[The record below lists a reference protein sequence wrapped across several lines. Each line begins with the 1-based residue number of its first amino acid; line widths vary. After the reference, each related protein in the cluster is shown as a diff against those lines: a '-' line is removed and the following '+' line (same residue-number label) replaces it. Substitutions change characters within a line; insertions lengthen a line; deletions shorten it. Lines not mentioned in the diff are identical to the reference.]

1 MPWKETDVMKERV
14 KFVLEW
20 EKRWNEGEGVL
31 NFAELCREFG
41 ISRQVGYDW
50 IARYRDAKYDVK
62 AIAERSRR
70 PYSSPTKVP
79 DDVEELLVGARKA
92 RPTWGP
98 KKLRAWLSE
107 RYPKLAELP
116 AQSTIGEVLRRRGLT
131 MPRRLKR
138 VRATQAATQ
147 PFAEVTGP
155 NATWC
160 VDFKGHFRT
169 QDGRVCYPLTI
180 IDAHSRFLIRCE
192 SVADPNGREVQRI
205 FDGAFIEFGLPAA
218 IRSDNGPPFASVGA
232 GGLTDVSVWWL
243 RLGIR
248 VERIEPGKPQ
258 QNGRQERFHRTL
270 KAETAAPPR
279 ADMRAQQR
287 AFDLFRKIYNEER
300 PHEALGQKPPATCFA
315 LSARRYPRPLVRF
328 ATESP
333 WEHIERIDKDG
344 FIRWHDQRL
353 FVSRALAH
361 EDVAIEYDGETEQ
374 WLVIFGPLCV
384 GVLTETPMPKFRPT
398 KGRMADQIEREAE
411 SARPRKVSGMSP
423 D

>member
-20 EKRWNEGEGVL
+20 EKRWNDGEGRL
-31 NFAELCREFG
+31 NFSELCREFG
-41 ISRQVGYDW
+41 ISRQVGYEW
-50 IARYRDAKYDVK
+50 VRRFRDARFDVQAVK
-62 AIAERSRR
+62 ERSRR
-70 PYSSPTKVP
+70 PRSSPTKVS
-79 DDVEELLVGARKA
+79 DDVEEWLVAARKA

-98 KKLRAWLSE
+98 KKLRAWLAE

-131 MPRRLKR
+131 VSRRRKR
-138 VRATQAATQ
+138 LRATQATTQ
-147 PFAEVTGP
+147 PFAEITGP

-192 SVADPNGREVQRI
+192 GVEEPNGRAVQRI
-205 FDGAFIEFGLPAA
+205 FDSAFTEFGLPAA

-232 GGLTDVSVWWL
+232 GGLTELSVWWL

-270 KAETAAPPR
+270 KAETITPPR
-279 ADMRAQQR
+279 ADIRAQQR
-287 AFDLFRKIYNEER
+287 VFDFFRRRYNEER

-315 LSARRYPRPLVRF
+315 LSARRYPCPLVRL
-328 ATESP
+328 ASDAP
-333 WEHIERIDKDG
+333 WDHVMRVDKDG
-344 FIRWHDQRL
+344 FIRWHEHRL
-353 FVSRALAH
+353 FISRALAH
-361 EDVAIEYDGETEQ
+361 EDITITYDEPGEA
-374 WLVIFGPLCV
+374 WLVTFGPLCV
-384 GVLTETPMPKFRPT
+384 GALDETPTPTFRPT
-398 KGRMADQIEREAE
+398 KGRMTDQMDRERESE
-411 SARPRKVSGMSP
+411 RPRKVSGMSP

>member
-1 MPWKETDVMKERV
+1 MKERV

-20 EKRWNEGEGVL
+20 EKRWDAGEGKL

-41 ISRQVGYDW
+41 ISRQVGYEWVTRYQD
-50 IARYRDAKYDVK
+50 ARFNPSALK
-62 AIAERSRR
+62 ERSRR
-70 PYSSPTKVP
+70 PHHSPAKVS
-79 DDVEELLVGARKA
+79 DEVEELLVAARKA

-107 RYPKLAELP
+107 QYPKLAELP

-131 MPRRLKR
+131 VPRRLKR

-147 PFAEVTGP
+147 PFADVTGP

-169 QDGRVCYPLTI
+169 HDGHVCYPLTLL
-180 IDAHSRFLIRCE
+180 DAHSRFLIRCE
-192 SVADPNGREVQRI
+192 GVEDPNGREVQRI
-205 FDGAFIEFGLPAA
+205 FDSAFREFGLPAA

-232 GGLTDVSVWWL
+232 GGLTTLSVWWL

-248 VERIEPGKPQ
+248 LERIEPGKPQ

-279 ADMRAQQR
+279 ATLRAQQR
-287 AFDLFRKIYNEER
+287 AFDLFRRVYNHER
-300 PHEALGQKPPATCFA
+300 PHEALGQKPPATSFA
-315 LSARRYPRPLVRF
+315 LSPRRYPRPLVRLV
-328 ATESP
+328 TPSP
-333 WEHIERIDKDG
+333 WEHVQRVDKDG
-344 FIRWHDQRL
+344 FIRWNKQRL
-353 FVSRALAH
+353 FVTRALAH
-361 EDVAIEYDGETEQ
+361 EDVSIEYDGDSED

-384 GVLTETPMPKFRPT
+384 GVLKEAPTPTFRPT
-398 KGRMADQIEREAE
+398 KGRMVDQIDRRTE